1 MARQIGKMLNTREPK
16 IISGPGE
23 VSYIVAN
30 WYSRPNC
37 VTTIRSIDSVTKLR
51 FPSLIKHL
59 VPFSIFFIFPFFHF
73 SIFPFSH
80 FSIFPFF
87 HFPIFSFSSGWHPS
101 LFKSKWGLPTS
112 SDLTCDLVSEVLNKY
127 VGESEANIR
136 WEKSRDRDIVMCILG
151 VVLCDLQ
158 NKNTKN
164 TKGKRIN

>member
-59 VPFSIFFIFPFFHF
+59 VPFSIFSFFHF
-73 SIFPFSH
+73 VLFFH
-80 FSIFPFF
+80 FF

-101 LFKSKWGLPTS
+101 LFKSKWGLPIS

-136 WEKSRDRDIVMCILG
+136 WEKSKDRDIVMCILG
-151 VVLCDLQ
+151 VISVTCRARTLRTP
-158 NKNTKN
+158 K
-164 TKGKRIN
+164 

>member
-30 WYSRPNC
+30 WYSRPTC
-37 VTTIRSIDSVTKLR
+37 VTTRRSLDLVTKLR

-59 VPFSIFFIFPFFHF
+59 VPFFLFSIFPIFPFF
-73 SIFPFSH
+73 H

-87 HFPIFSFSSGWHPS
+87 HFPIFPFSSDWPSS

-164 TKGKRIN
+164 TKVKRIN

>member
-30 WYSRPNC
+30 WYSRPTC
-37 VTTIRSIDSVTKLR
+37 LTTIRSIDSVTKLR

-73 SIFPFSH
+73 SIFPISH
-80 FSIFPFF
+80 FLIFLWLE
-87 HFPIFSFSSGWHPS
+87 IRNWIQIEMRS
-101 LFKSKWGLPTS
+101 TYN
-112 SDLTCDLVSEVLNKY
+112 LTCDLVSEVLNKY

-164 TKGKRIN
+164 TKVKRIN

>member
-30 WYSRPNC
+30 WYSRPTC
-37 VTTIRSIDSVTKLR
+37 LTTIRSIDSVTKLR

-73 SIFPFSH
+73 SIFPISH
-80 FSIFPFF
+80 FLIFL
-87 HFPIFSFSSGWHPS
+87 WLA
-101 LFKSKWGLPTS
+101 LFIIQIEMRSTYN
-112 SDLTCDLVSEVLNKY
+112 LTCDLVSEVLNKY

-164 TKGKRIN
+164 TKVKRIN